1 MSSHSCEHS
10 ASARMRA
17 CVDMRVRAAW
27 REKQKMMP
35 GSYDFDRIKST
46 TRCRSDLFRAP
57 PLDPRRGL
65 VSCVRAAAR
74 VPSRGYSTVPTRYK
88 HAAGCVTCA
97 RRAFVCGCAAWH
109 SAGAC
114 LLRCTLYAASPP
126 AQRAAPPAAQS
137 WPSPSQTP
145 CRGNGRSH
153 PPPARLAIIAAPPAR
168 SGPDA
173 RAPRS
178 AARRRVRSAAACA
191 GHRTWADAVRGTLR
205 VAAAGRLRVVY
216 AWRG

>member
-74 VPSRGYSTVPTRYK
+74 TQSWVLYGTHTVQACCRLCHMCASRIRVRLRRVALGWRVLAALYVVRRVAASAARSTACGPILAIAVTNSLSWKRPFSST
-88 HAAGCVTCA
+88 TCA
-97 RRAFVCGCAAWH
+97 PRHHRRAA
-109 SAGAC
+109 SA
-114 LLRCTLYAASPP
+114 R
-126 AQRAAPPAAQS
+126 
-137 WPSPSQTP
+137 
-145 CRGNGRSH
+145 
-153 PPPARLAIIAAPPAR
+153 
-168 SGPDA
+168 GPDA

-178 AARRRVRSAAACA
+178 GAAGACARRCMRRPSHMGGRRAMHAARRRR
-191 GHRTWADAVRGTLR
+191 GAVARG
-205 VAAAGRLRVVY
+205 